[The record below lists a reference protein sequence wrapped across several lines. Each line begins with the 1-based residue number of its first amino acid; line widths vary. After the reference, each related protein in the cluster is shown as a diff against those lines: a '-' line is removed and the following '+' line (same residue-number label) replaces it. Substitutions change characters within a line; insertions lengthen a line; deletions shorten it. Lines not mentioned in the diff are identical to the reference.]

1 MPGTGKPTTTK
12 CLEADDCFKDTCSTR
27 IQKELDVIHH
37 DTDYAEETGY
47 FISALAIFHLA
58 FVLIRALIN
67 CILSLKKKQFT
78 PPVVEDE
85 YAVYQGQKVL
95 ARWSGWFYAIEY

>member
-1 MPGTGKPTTTK
+1 MPGTGKATTTE
-12 CLEADDCFKDTCSTR
+12 CLEADDRFKDTCATR
-27 IQKELDVIHH
+27 IQKELDVIHT

-67 CILSLKKKQFT
+67 CISSLKKKQFT
-78 PPVVEDE
+78 PTDQPEDE
-85 YAVYQGQKVL
+85 FAVYQGQKVL
-95 ARWSGWFYAIEY
+95 AR